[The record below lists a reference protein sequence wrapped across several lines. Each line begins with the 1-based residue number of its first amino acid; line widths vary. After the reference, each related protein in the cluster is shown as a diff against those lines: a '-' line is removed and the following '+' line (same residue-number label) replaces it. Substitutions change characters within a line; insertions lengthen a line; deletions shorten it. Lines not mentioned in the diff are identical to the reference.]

1 MRIVIINRS
10 DARGGAAVVS
20 RRLMHALRDAGTDAR
35 MLVAEKLTDD
45 PYVEKAGQQWRL
57 KATFLAERAQIYQAN
72 GHDRSALFKV
82 DTAAFGLPLENH
94 PLVRKADVV
103 MLNWINQGM
112 LSLGSIRRIAA
123 EKRVVWTMHDLWN
136 ATGICHHPG
145 TCDRFMGECGN
156 CPFLGRRSSPR
167 DISRHVLLKKRS
179 LYLGSDI
186 RFVAVSNW
194 LAEKC
199 RQSSLLAGQSLS
211 VIPNAFPMPKELTE
225 DPMTDSGKITA
236 VMAAARLDDDI
247 KGFPVL
253 IHALR
258 NLPEDVASRLRIIF
272 CGDIRDRY
280 LLDNVCVDHEW
291 LGSVPEKD
299 MRAIYSGAR
308 MVLSPSLYET
318 LPGTLVEGQAY
329 GALPVAFDSGGQ
341 RDIVTDG
348 ETGILADFSDDKAAT
363 IRSYT
368 RAIERAVRMLDTTG
382 HASLRERLRRNVE
395 ERFSASAVAARYLD
409 LIASIPG
416 K

>member
-1 MRIVIINRS
+1 MKIAIVNRS

-20 RRLMHALRDAGTDAR
+20 RRLMHALRDAGADAR

-45 PYVEKAGQQWRL
+45 PYVEKTGSQWRL
-57 KATFLAERAQIYQAN
+57 KAAFLAERAQIYHAD

-82 DTAAFGLPLENH
+82 DTAAFGLPLETH
-94 PLVRKADVV
+94 PLVREADVV
-103 MLNWINQGM
+103 ILNWINQGM
-112 LSLGSIRRIAA
+112 LSLGSIRRITAV
-123 EKRVVWTMHDLWN
+123 KRVIWTMHDLWN

-145 TCDRFMGECGN
+145 LCDRFKGECGD
-156 CPFLGRRSSPR
+156 CPFLGRRSSPE
-167 DISRHVLLKKRS
+167 DISRRVLLKKRS
-179 LYLGSDI
+179 LYLGSGI

-194 LAEKC
+194 LAGKC
-199 RQSSLLAGQSLS
+199 RQSTLLAGQNLS
-211 VIPNAFPMPKELTE
+211 VIPNPFPMPKELTE

-291 LGSVPEKD
+291 LGSVPGKD
-299 MRAIYSGAR
+299 MPAIYSGAR

-368 RAIERAVRMLDTTG
+368 RAIERAVRLLDTTER
-382 HASLRERLRRNVE
+382 ASLQVRLRRNVE
-395 ERFSASAVAARYLD
+395 ERFSSSVVAAHYID
-409 LIASIPG
+409 LIASIPR

>member
-1 MRIVIINRS
+1 MKIAIVNRS

-20 RRLMHALRDAGTDAR
+20 RRLMHALRDAGADAR

-45 PYVEKAGQQWRL
+45 PFVRQVNTQWRF
-57 KATFLAERAQIYQAN
+57 KAAFLAERAQIYAAN
-72 GHDRSALFKV
+72 GHDRTSLFKV
-82 DTAAFGLPLENH
+82 DTAAFGLPLERD
-94 PLVRKADVV
+94 PWVKEADVV

-123 EKRVVWTMHDLWN
+123 GKRVIWTMHDLWN

-145 TCDRFMGECGN
+145 FCDNFRNECGR
-156 CPFLGRRSSPR
+156 CIFLGRHASDEDLS
-167 DISRHVLLKKRS
+167 HKVWKKKRT
-179 LYLGSDI
+179 LYRATDI

-199 RQSSLLAGQSLS
+199 RQSTLLAGQNLS
-211 VIPNAFPMPKELTE
+211 VIPNPFPMPKELTE

-291 LGSVPEKD
+291 LGSVPGKD
-299 MRAIYSGAR
+299 MPAIYSGAR

-348 ETGILADFSDDKAAT
+348 ETGILADFGADAHAN
-363 IRSYT
+363 IRNY
-368 RAIERAVRMLDTTG
+368 AEALERAVKMLDTADRTRLG
-382 HASLRERLRRNVE
+382 DRLRGNVE
-395 ERFSASAVAARYLD
+395 QRFSAPAVAARYLD
-409 LIASIPG
+409 LIASM
-416 K
+416 